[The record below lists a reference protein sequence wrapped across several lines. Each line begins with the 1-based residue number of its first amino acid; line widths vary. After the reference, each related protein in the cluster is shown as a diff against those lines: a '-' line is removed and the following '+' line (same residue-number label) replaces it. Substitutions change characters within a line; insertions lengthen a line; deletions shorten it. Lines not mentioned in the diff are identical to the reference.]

1 MIRYRYNTQL
11 QPPAPFV
18 HASLR
23 NPADGTHLDNVPAQ
37 IDSAADR
44 TVLPQAVVD
53 QLGLAQTGAM
63 LIGGLGG
70 VTYTLPTYVVL
81 LGIHDFAP
89 RPVKVVASPDEPWI
103 LLGRDVLNAVR
114 VTLDGPRQIL
124 DLAESHDGE

>member
-1 MIRYRYNTQL
+1 VIRYRYNTQL

-18 HASLR
+18 HASLQ
-23 NPADGTHLDNVPAQ
+23 NPADGTQVDNVPAQ

-70 VTYTLPTYVVL
+70 MTYTLRTYVVL
-81 LGIHDFAP
+81 LGIHDLPP
-89 RPVKVVASPDEPWI
+89 RPVKVVATADEPWI

-114 VTLDGPRQIL
+114 VTLDGPRQVL
-124 DLAESHDGE
+124 DVSQTSEND